1 MSDVKSLGK
10 VFESDILIVGGGF
23 AGLVTAIRAKQEA
36 PEADVL
42 IVERCFAG
50 YSGQSSKAGNGIV
63 GHADFQNVMESTEWM
78 VKNQT
83 PYLNDQEL
91 LYDYL
96 STNTDSVKWLHDF
109 CGVLIS
115 ENEDGSL
122 KYWVHPE
129 SKLVGFGIELRA
141 IERLRR
147 KALEMGVRILN
158 ETNIF
163 EVLTNNGV
171 VCGAIGIGTKK
182 GDLRIFHAK
191 AVAIAT
197 HGCQFKKLGRE
208 FLGYGTGVGAIYRA
222 GGLIRNIEFS
232 TQIEI
237 VFKGTN
243 VPVYGG
249 YNLIFNQ
256 NGENISKK
264 YAPNAPEI
272 SIPLLRG
279 MVKEVEEGRGPL
291 YVDLRVP
298 DETLIS
304 IGWEGMQIGDGRLM
318 PDKMEWENYVESK
331 SSKYTMEHSETPEIT
346 IDQRLQAEPVK
357 VNHNF
362 KTDVEALWAPGKIS
376 YQGSAYFGWH
386 RGDGVGNAAQTG
398 LRAGKDIGEFVKS
411 HDKLD
416 LDYDQVAAYKEKIYA
431 PMNRKEGYSPYE
443 IFDRIE
449 KYGFGTKMLSI
460 KSAESLKQGLKDVE
474 DMKKIAKEL
483 KADDPHMLAKCHEAS
498 DTLLNLEMIFR
509 ASMMRTESR
518 GVFYPHY
525 RLDHPESDNKNWLK
539 WINVKQG
546 ENGEM
551 ELFTEDIPMWKY
563 PFRPE
568 GYEIPEGHK
577 EEYFV
582 NGKTSVGKE
591 W

>member
-1 MSDVKSLGK
+1 MANIKDLGK
-10 VFESDILIVGGGF
+10 VYESDVLIVGGGF
-23 AGLVTAIRAKQEA
+23 SGLVTAIRAKQEN
-36 PEADVL
+36 PDADVL
-42 IVERCFAG
+42 IVERCYAG
-50 YSGQSSKAGNGIV
+50 YSGQSTKAGNGIV
-63 GHADFQNVMESTEWM
+63 GHADFQKVEESTEWM

-96 STNTDSVKWLHDF
+96 STNTEAVEWLRDF

-115 ENEDGSL
+115 HNEDGSL

-147 KALEMGVRILN
+147 KALEMDVRILN
-158 ETNIF
+158 CVNIF
-163 EVLTNNGV
+163 EILTNNGQAV
-171 VCGAIGIGTKK
+171 GAIGF
-182 GDLRIFHAK
+182 DMDEMECHIFHAK
-191 AVAIAT
+191 AVAMAT

-208 FLGYGTGVGAIYRA
+208 FMGYGTGVGAIYRA

-272 SIPLLRG
+272 SVPLLKG
-279 MVKEVEEGRGPL
+279 MVKEVREGRGPL
-291 YVDLRVP
+291 YVDLREP

-304 IGWEGMQIGDGRLM
+304 IGWEGMTMGDGRLM
-318 PDKMEWENYVESK
+318 PDKIEWENFVEGK
-331 SSKYTMEHSETPEIT
+331 SNKYTMEHSETPEIT
-346 IDQRLQAEPVK
+346 IDQRLQTEPIK

-362 KTDVEALWAPGKIS
+362 KTDVEALWAPGKMS

-398 LRAGKDIGEFVKS
+398 LRAGKDMGQFTKTHE
-411 HDKLD
+411 KLD
-416 LDYDQVAAYKEKIYA
+416 IDFEQAKAYKEKIYA
-431 PMNRKEGYSPYE
+431 PLNRKNGHSPYE
-443 IFDRIE
+443 IFDKIE
-449 KYGFGTKMLSI
+449 TYGFGTEKLILKSEKSINEVLS
-460 KSAESLKQGLKDVE
+460 DVE
-474 DMKKIAKEL
+474 EMKKIVPIL
-483 KADDPHMLAKCHEAS
+483 TADDAHMLAKCHEAS
-498 DTLLNLEMIFR
+498 DTLLNLEMLFR
-509 ASMMRTESR
+509 ASLMRTESR

-525 RLDHPESDNKNWLK
+525 RDDYPETDNKNWLK
-539 WINVKQG
+539 WINIRQG
-546 ENGEM
+546 KDGEM
-551 ELFTEDIPMWKY
+551 ELFTEDIPMWRY
-563 PFRPE
+563 PVRPE
-568 GYEIPEGHK
+568 GYEIPEGHV
-577 EEYFV
+577 EEYYV
-582 NGKTSVGKE
+582 EK
-591 W
+591 